1 MGLTNYIRFRRYAI
15 PPLKTHQPMASQE
28 AICRIRVKTS
38 ALHEEQT
45 QSASHRDLISAQYNH
60 TNNGARTLEEEPLLP
75 LRDISGIALK
85 TRLQWAKL
93 VAEQVLSQRELD
105 DDSRVRDWDFALSL
119 DGSVENSADNAP
131 PLSPSSPSA
140 KAYPA
145 RYRIPNEIIERLS
158 SNQEKVQRAELFAL
172 GGLLYH
178 VLSGTEMMS
187 DLDTS
192 ENVEHIQSCFVNG
205 EFPETVWG
213 LPYAVRILGCC
224 CPGFAQ
230 DLLAARGNDEALL
243 SRIAGYIKEHPVLFG
258 LKVAGGIASLA
269 SVLALPI
276 LGAVGFGVAGPVAGS
291 AAAAWQSGIGLV
303 EAGSIFAWCQGAAM
317 GGAAVNGI
325 VATGIAGAGVV
336 GAAGMAGAVAG
347 AGAGADRA
355 ARLAALGAFDDID
368 TPAPALKEKFL
379 SAWRRDIGI
388 KEIATNPK

>member
-1 MGLTNYIRFRRYAI
+1 
-15 PPLKTHQPMASQE
+15 MASQE

-45 QSASHRDLISAQYNH
+45 QSAPHRELISAQYNH
-60 TNNGARTLEEEPLLP
+60 TNNGARALEEEPLLP
-75 LRDISGIALK
+75 PPGIPLK
-85 TRLQWAKL
+85 TRLRWAKL
-93 VAEQVLSQRELD
+93 VAEQVLNQRELD

-119 DGSVENSADNAP
+119 DGSVENSADNAS
-131 PLSPSSPSA
+131 PLSPLPPST

-145 RYRIPNEIIERLS
+145 RYRSPNEIIERLS

-192 ENVEHIQSCFVNG
+192 ESVEHIQSCFVNG
-205 EFPETVWG
+205 EFPENVWG
-213 LPYAVRILGCC
+213 LPYAVRILGCW

-230 DLLAARGNDEALL
+230 DLLAAHGNDEALI

-269 SVLALPI
+269 SIFALPI

-303 EAGSIFAWCQGAAM
+303 KAGSIFAWCQSAAM

-325 VATGIAGAGVV
+325 VATGLAGAGVA
-336 GAAGMAGAVAG
+336 GAAGIAGAVART
-347 AGAGADRA
+347 GADRA
-355 ARLAALGAFDDID
+355 ARAAALGAFDDID

-388 KEIATNPK
+388 KKIATKPE